1 MHDHCVI
8 AQYPNAE
15 AARIGLIALEKDH
28 YQTNDVSIVTNK
40 EQVAPELEQSEMISP
55 KGEQMSGEKAMGLG
69 ALIGGGVAGPIAA
82 TTMIGPFMVAGPLA
96 GLAVGAVAGGLVG
109 VTHRWNVSGDLIR
122 QYESDVSD
130 GAVLVIVHG
139 ESSDMM
145 AARRLLQT
153 TSPAKLDEYAKAEHS
168 ETAR

>member
-15 AARIGLIALEKDH
+15 AARTGLLALEKDH
-28 YQTNDVSIVTNK
+28 YQPDDVSVITHQ
-40 EQVAPELEQSEMISP
+40 EHVASELERSEMVSP

-82 TTMIGPFMVAGPLA
+82 TTLIGPFMVAGPLA
-96 GLAVGAVAGGLVG
+96 GMAVGAVAGGLVG
-109 VTHRWNVSGDLIR
+109 VTQRWNVSSDLIR
-122 QYESDVSD
+122 QYESDVGE
-130 GAVLVIVHG
+130 GAVLVVVHG
-139 ESSDMM
+139 EGSDMM

-153 TSPAKLDEYAKAEHS
+153 TSPTKLDEYAKAEHS
-168 ETAR
+168 DSKQ